1 MRLIWGAYALR
12 SMRTNSGLVARTH
25 FKMFASL
32 SIFAPLSL
40 STDRTLT
47 TRM

>member
-12 SMRTNSGLVARTH
+12 SMRTNSGLVAGSYFR
-25 FKMFASL
+25 MFASF
-32 SIFAPLSL
+32 SVFAPLSL
-40 STDRTLT
+40 STDRTPT

>member
-12 SMRTNSGLVARTH
+12 SMRTNSGLVASPYFR
-25 FKMFASL
+25 MFASF

-40 STDRTLT
+40 STDRTFT
-47 TRM
+47 TKM

>member
-12 SMRTNSGLVARTH
+12 SMRTNSGLIANTYFR
-25 FKMFASL
+25 MFASF

-40 STDRTLT
+40 STDRILT